1 VATHATTDVP
11 RPVLVWRY
19 PTPRLVASTATVGG
33 GIGERSWVL
42 NVQVPK
48 HYDRTDLDA
57 HVAEVAASVGCVGD
71 GVGLLT
77 AASLEL
83 GSGVDGGA
91 SAMATVGITSPTW
104 AADVDGAVSTG
115 PGTINV
121 VVHAPV
127 RFTDAALLNLVAT
140 VTEAKAQ
147 ALFERGVPAT
157 GTASDAV
164 VVSCP
169 VDGEVEP
176 FGGPRSVWGARIAR
190 ASHAAVLEGL
200 PA

>member
-1 VATHATTDVP
+1 MATHATTDVE

-19 PTPRLVASTATVGG
+19 PAPRLVASTATVGG

-42 NVQVPK
+42 NVQVGK
-48 HYDRTDLDA
+48 WYDRVDLDE
-57 HVAEVAASVGCVGD
+57 HVAEVAAELGCSGI

-77 AASLEL
+77 AASLDY
-83 GSGVDGGA
+83 GSGTDEGV
-91 SAMATVGITSPTW
+91 SCTATVGITSPTW
-104 AADVDGAVSTG
+104 AADADGAISTR

-190 ASHAAVLEGL
+190 AAHAAVLQGL
-200 PA
+200 RT

>member
-1 VATHATTDVP
+1 VATHATTDVE

-33 GIGERSWVL
+33 GIGARSWVL

-48 HYDRTDLDA
+48 DYGRVDLDA
-57 HVAEVAASVGCVGD
+57 HVAEVAAEVGCAGA

-77 AASLEL
+77 AASLDA
-83 GSGVDGGA
+83 GVGVDAGVCCV
-91 SAMATVGITSPTW
+91 ATVGITSPTW
-104 AADVDGAVSTG
+104 AADADGAVSTG
-115 PGTINV
+115 PGTINL

-164 VVSCP
+164 VLSCP
-169 VDGEVEP
+169 LDGDVEA

-190 ASHAAVLEGL
+190 AAHAAVLEGL
-200 PA
+200 RP